1 MLRFSSVVVKV
12 VKVVEII
19 FNNNGFVFQFS
30 EVSREFS
37 PGSRLSLDN
46 DRGTT
51 EPATNPWPGGS
62 EGENYEIE
70 GKGELVF

>member
-1 MLRFSSVVVKV
+1 M
-12 VKVVEII
+12 VEII

-51 EPATNPWPGGS
+51 EPATKLGAGGS
-62 EGENYEIE
+62 EGEDCEIE
-70 GKGELVF
+70 RKGE

>member
-51 EPATNPWPGGS
+51 EPATNPWTGGS

-70 GKGELVF
+70 GKGE